1 MRISG
6 TFFLT
11 KFTDSNHRG
20 SFLDAFAD
28 KVHHRDD
35 PEKVIITVTDQ
46 AFVASVPDHPFK
58 RLLNGAIA

>member
-11 KFTDSNHRG
+11 KFTDSSHRG

-28 KVHHRDD
+28 EVHHRDD

-46 AFVASVPDHPFK
+46 ALVASVSDHSFK
-58 RLLNGAIA
+58 RLLNSVIA